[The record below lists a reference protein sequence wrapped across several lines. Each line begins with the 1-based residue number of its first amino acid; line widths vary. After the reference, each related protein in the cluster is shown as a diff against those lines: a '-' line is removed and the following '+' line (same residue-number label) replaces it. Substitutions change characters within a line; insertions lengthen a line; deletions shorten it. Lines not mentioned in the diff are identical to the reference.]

1 MCSVW
6 DFIVGYRRNFPPLKK
21 LTTCVC
27 TWCAVS
33 ITVWQAPLSLS
44 VFHHLA
50 VYPSLSINILVVQW
64 AGKAVTWLTES
75 IVASPQQW
83 AQPAPPNSTSD
94 RKPVRG
100 EQEFYSL
107 WDTWLREKWTGR
119 LEGIGGWEMLCSRF
133 CLIVCPCNGTPGTVL
148 RRHVESKLNNSPA

>member
-1 MCSVW
+1 MWSVW

-33 ITVWQAPLSLS
+33 ITVWQAPLSLL

-50 VYPSLSINILVVQW
+50 VYPSFSINSLVVQW

-100 EQEFYSL
+100 ELEFYSL
-107 WDTWLREKWTGR
+107 WDTWFREKWTGR
-119 LEGIGGWEMLCSRF
+119 LEGRRVRDALFKILY
-133 CLIVCPCNGTPGTVL
+133 VL
-148 RRHVESKLNNSPA
+148 ATEPLDLSYVGM